1 MSQLFFLLLNL
12 YIQMVTFTIKA
23 IAWFIRKPGWW
34 LLCHPFQLSCGIL
47 GSYVIFHSP
56 LMVNGSGVT
65 IIAFMLGASIAHL
78 LDSTVLADESQI
90 RSLVF
95 PMTGFVAGIAGFR
108 NLVDLLLLAAI
119 VFALV
124 FGCSY
129 QARNPN

>member
-1 MSQLFFLLLNL
+1 MAQLFFLLFNL
-12 YIQMVTFTIKA
+12 YIQMLAFTIKA
-23 IAWFIRKPGWW
+23 IAWLIRKPGWW

-47 GSYVIFHSP
+47 GSYLIFYSP
-56 LMVNGSGVT
+56 LMVNGLGVT
-65 IIAFMLGASIAHL
+65 IIAFMLGASIAQF
-78 LDSTVLADESQI
+78 LDSTLLADESQI

-95 PMTGFVAGIAGFR
+95 PMTGFIAGIAGFI
-108 NLVDLLLLAAI
+108 NLVDLLLLTAI